1 MKLRQIIIL
10 FVALAFCSSSFAQKG
25 LVNKGALIVVANNGI
40 INLKGTGADYNNQSA
55 GSLNGRISLAG
66 KMYLDGNWYN
76 NAAGDAVFLSPG
88 SAGEVIFNG
97 SSAQQI
103 GGSLPTSF
111 GTLTLNNALG
121 LSLTNDASLAGN
133 LNLSSGNLN
142 IGSSIL
148 SLSSATTISGTPSA
162 TSMII
167 ASGNG
172 EVRKLFNGASSFTF
186 PVGDNTGTAEYSPA
200 TLNFTSGSFGPG
212 AYVSVKVI
220 NSKHPF
226 NTSATSYLNR
236 YWSLSQSNISNFSC
250 DLSLNYVDADIAS
263 SEASIFLGKWNSPF
277 WKKLNLTT
285 QASNSLTGTVTS
297 FSDFTGGESTVFDVS
312 FTMSNASAIYE
323 GAENGARID
332 VTLFNDYFQ
341 STLNSANW
349 SMTNLPEGVTI
360 GSVTRIDNT
369 HAYILLSGNRTKFY
383 SADITNAALSI
394 GYQELTNL
402 GSGTISASSGVT
414 FTANAGTVSMTMS
427 AGGNIVEG
435 AENGRGITVTVS
447 NGTFA
452 SSLVPGNFTMSNL
465 PTGVSIGSVVRNS
478 PSQVTIVLSGNRT
491 VDYDAD
497 INNATLTVNQAA
509 LDNYTLGNITVATG
523 IVFKATI
530 EQLMVT
536 APALS
541 EINLDGAVISLAL
554 VNESF
559 ADASLSAAN
568 FTLNN
573 APAGT
578 TVKSVTET
586 DATHASLTLAFD
598 SANYDFDT
606 DINAFSITVA
616 PAELNGIASVTSN
629 VLSISAVIETPAA
642 DMGNPGLTE
651 TTLNSC
657 ILTINLS
664 QERFKDA
671 AVLSASVFS
680 LNNAPSGLSIG
691 NVQKL
696 SPYAVSITLS
706 YDGTYFA
713 SDYPLFSVSMDG
725 SVLRGSTALVSN
737 STVIKAVQ
745 TSSPSMAI
753 SADSLVESSLNGS
766 IVQVA
771 LSSDKFSTG
780 VLSPSQFLLNHA
792 PAGLT
797 IESVTYTDSVH
808 ATITLA
814 FDKSD
819 FDQSVT
825 DFSILVN
832 SSILASGT
840 QLISNNLIIKAIKE
854 QMVATTPAL
863 TETNLNG
870 AVVSLTLVNESFAAT
885 SLSSANF
892 SLNNAP
898 TGTTVESVTET
909 DATHA
914 SLTLAF
920 DSANYDFDAD
930 INNFSITVAPA
941 ELNGLGSVT
950 SNPLGINAVIESP
963 TADIGNPR
971 LIETSL
977 NGTSLILNLSQDWFK
992 DAAVLSASVFTLN
1005 NVPPGLSIGSV
1016 LKISPCAVKITLSF
1030 DGTYFASDYPFFSVS
1045 VDGSVLRGGATL
1057 VSNSAV
1063 LTALQAGIR
1072 TAQISAD
1079 SLVETSLNGSVVQV
1093 ALSNDKFSTG
1103 SLSSSQFLLNHAPA
1117 GLTIGSVVYTDSVHA
1132 SLTLAFDGTDFDQSI
1147 PDFSVSIGGAIL
1159 ASGSPLFSNNS
1170 PITAV
1175 AEPKT
1180 VVISHAGLS
1189 KSNLNGAKIKLEL
1202 SGVTFGSA
1210 NLVPS
1215 EFILNH
1221 APLGVSVD
1229 SVRYENSSIAW
1240 VILGYDGTNYT
1251 SDVTDFSITVNSSV
1265 LGEPGDI
1272 TSNTLTIL
1280 ATGIGLIPDNLKIQI
1295 YADRNMV
1302 CIRCDQFSRLNGT
1315 FAVYTL
1321 SGQEIVRRKL
1331 EKTVLNSATLFGS
1344 PGEYIIRIYSNNK
1357 VYTGKV
1363 FVMTH

>member
-1 MKLRQIIIL
+1 MRQFIIL
-10 FVALAFCSSSFAQKG
+10 FVALAFCSSSFGQKG
-25 LVNKGALIVVANNGI
+25 LVNNGALIVVANNGVV
-40 INLKGTGADYNNQSA
+40 NMKGVGADYNNQSI
-55 GSLNGRISLAG
+55 GSFNGRISLAG

-76 NAAGDAVFLSPG
+76 NAAGGTVFLSPG

-121 LSLTNDASLAGN
+121 LSLTNNASLAGS

-200 TLNFTSGSFGPG
+200 TLNFTSGSFGAG

-250 DLSLNYVDADIAS
+250 DLSLNYVDADIAG
-263 SEASIFLGKWNSPF
+263 SEASIYMGKWNSPF

-312 FTMSNASAIYE
+312 FTMLNASAIYE

-332 VTLFNDYFQ
+332 VTLVNDYFQ

-349 SMTNLPEGVTI
+349 SMSNLPEGVTI

-369 HAYILLSGNRTKFY
+369 HAYVLLSGNRTKFY
-383 SADITNAALSI
+383 SSDITNATLSI

-402 GSGTISASSGVT
+402 ESGTISASSGVT
-414 FTANAGTVSMTMS
+414 FTANTGTVSMTMS
-427 AGGNIVEG
+427 AGGNIIEG
-435 AENGRGITVTVS
+435 AENGRDITVTVS

-465 PTGVSIGSVVRNS
+465 PTGVSIGAVVRNS
-478 PSQVTIVLSGNRT
+478 PNQVTIVLSGNRT

-509 LDNYTLGNITVATG
+509 LDNYALGNITVATG
-523 IVFKATI
+523 ITFKATI
-530 EQLMVT
+530 EQLTVT

-541 EINLDGAVISLAL
+541 ETNLNGAVISLAL
-554 VNESF
+554 INESF
-559 ADASLSAAN
+559 ANASPSPAN
-568 FTLNN
+568 FILNN

-578 TVKSVTET
+578 TVGSVTET
-586 DATHASLTLAFD
+586 DATHASLTLTFD
-598 SANYDFDT
+598 SANYDFDNN
-606 DINAFSITVA
+606 INTFSITVL
-616 PAELNGIASVTSN
+616 PAELNGVASVTSN
-629 VLSISAVIETPAA
+629 ALSISAVIETPSA

-651 TTLNSC
+651 TNLNSS

-671 AVLSASVFS
+671 AVLSASVFT
-680 LNNAPSGLSIG
+680 LNNAPPGLSIG
-691 NVQKL
+691 NVQKI

-713 SDYPLFSVSMDG
+713 SDYPQFSVSIDG

-745 TSSPSMAI
+745 TSSPSVAI
-753 SADSLVESSLNGS
+753 SADSLVETSLNGS

-780 VLSPSQFLLNHA
+780 ALSPSQFLLNHA

-797 IESVTYTDSVH
+797 IGSVAYTDSVH
-808 ATITLA
+808 ASLTLA
-814 FDKSD
+814 FDGTD

-825 DFSILVN
+825 DFSILVDA
-832 SSILASGT
+832 SVLASGT
-840 QLISNNLIIKAIKE
+840 QLISNNLIISAILE
-854 QMVATTPAL
+854 QMVASAPNL

-870 AVVSLTLVNESFAAT
+870 AVISLALVNESFADS

-941 ELNGLGSVT
+941 ELNGHGSVT
-950 SNPLGINAVIESP
+950 SNSLGISAVIESP
-963 TADIGNPR
+963 TADIGNPG

-977 NGTSLILNLSQDWFK
+977 NGTNLILNLSQDRFK

-1005 NVPPGLSIGSV
+1005 NVPPGLSIGSM
-1016 LKISPCAVKITLSF
+1016 LKISPYAVKITLSF

-1063 LTALQAGIR
+1063 ITALQAGIR

-1103 SLSSSQFLLNHAPA
+1103 LLSPSQFMLNHAPA
-1117 GLTIGSVVYTDSVHA
+1117 GLTIGSVGYTDSVHA

-1159 ASGSPLFSNNS
+1159 ASGSPLFSNS
-1170 PITAV
+1170 IPITAV
-1175 AEPKT
+1175 VEPKT
-1180 VVISHAGLS
+1180 VVINHAGLS

-1221 APLGVSVD
+1221 APLGVAVD
-1229 SVRYENSSIAW
+1229 SVRYENFSIAW
-1240 VILGYDGTNYT
+1240 VILGYDGTNYA

-1265 LGEPGDI
+1265 LSEPGDI

-1280 ATGIGLIPDNLKIQI
+1280 ATGIGMLPDNLKIQI

-1302 CIRCDQFSRLNGT
+1302 CIRCDQFSQLNGSY
-1315 FAVYTL
+1315 AVYTL
-1321 SGQEIVRRKL
+1321 TGQEIIRRKL
-1331 EKTVLNSATLFGS
+1331 EKAPLNTAVLYGP
-1344 PGEYIIRIYSNNK
+1344 PGEYIVRIYSNNK